1 MIVMPMAGLSSRFTK
16 AGYTKPKYMLE
27 AFDKPLFDYA
37 LESFKEQFET
47 EPFLFICRELQD
59 TPAFV
64 QQRCTQLGIK
74 NFEIS
79 VLDQPTDG
87 QAETVALGLA
97 LSKRSSDP
105 ITIFNIDTFRSN
117 FKFPDFIEDCDGYL
131 EVFEGEGDNWSYAK
145 PKGDGSNQV
154 IETAEKNPI
163 SNLCS
168 TGLYYFK
175 SGQDFLELFE
185 AARAIDSTRV
195 NNEYYIAPLYNFLI
209 QKGADIRYDIV
220 PFEDITFCG
229 VPTEYDTFLKNGLSS
244 STKT

>member
-37 LESFKEQFET
+37 LESFQEQFET
-47 EPFLFICRELQD
+47 ESFLFICRELQD
-59 TPAFV
+59 TPTFIEE
-64 QQRCTQLGIK
+64 RCKLLGIK
-74 NFEIS
+74 DFEIS

-97 LSKRSSDP
+97 MSKRSGDP

-185 AARAIDSTRV
+185 AAKNIDSARV
-195 NNEYYIAPLYNFLI
+195 NNEYYIAPLYNLLI

-229 VPTEYDTFLKNGLSS
+229 VPAEYDAFLESGLSS
-244 STKT
+244 STST